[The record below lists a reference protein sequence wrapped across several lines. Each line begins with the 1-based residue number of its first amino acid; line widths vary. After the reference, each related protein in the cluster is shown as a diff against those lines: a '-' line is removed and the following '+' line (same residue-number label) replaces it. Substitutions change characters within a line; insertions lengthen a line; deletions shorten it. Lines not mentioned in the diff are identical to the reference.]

1 LEADVSKEESSAS
14 QSGASGRG
22 PDHKFLETATHSTSG
37 DTAPS
42 HPPSS
47 ATSAVA
53 WIGRALGKYQL
64 TAVLGQ
70 GGMGTVFRAHD
81 PLIDRDVAVKLLPEE
96 LADDETALGRFLS
109 EAKAVGKLNH
119 SHVVSVYDVGQEGR
133 AYYLVMELMPG
144 GSASDRLDEGHAFS
158 VLDATRVA
166 IDACKGLAAAHA
178 AGLIHRD
185 IKPANLMKAA
195 DGSFK
200 ITDFGLAK
208 TSSPRAREITQAG
221 MVVGTPYFM
230 SPEQCDAKPVDART
244 DLYSLGATYYSLL
257 TGRNPYE
264 DSQSVIQVMFGHCQG
279 DIPDPRAANS
289 AIPPACSAIV
299 ARAMAKSPADRYQSA
314 SEMLADLQAVA
325 ATLSGATQ
333 IDLPSQSGARRVHVG
348 ESLRDSQTA
357 SRRDAPAS
365 GSSRASRRTWLVGG
379 AVAVGLIALAL
390 GIWRPWSGSAG
401 DSTGS
406 GKVPGVAAG
415 PKPSGAASAVQGVID
430 SEIVLGMTAPFSGPS
445 RELGRGMKMGL
456 ETYFDDVN
464 ERGGIAGRKI
474 RLVALDDGYE
484 PDRAL
489 ANMNLLFDKHK
500 VCAFIGNVGTPTA
513 EKTLPFALG
522 KQMLFFGPFTGAKL
536 VRKDPPDRFVFNY
549 RASYEEETAAIL
561 KYLVEI
567 KKIRPDQVAVFAQQ
581 DGYGDSGFS
590 GVVKMLRKLGGDPDK
605 LLRVGYVRNTVDVAD
620 AVKKIVAA
628 PELRA
633 VIMVPTYR
641 PAAKFIQ
648 SVKDAGKELTFA
660 SVSFVGAAPLAD
672 ELTQLGPKYGE
683 AVIVTEVVPLPDSQ
697 ASAVLKY
704 RELLGKY
711 YASEKPSFISLEG
724 YIDAMIFAHALEKAG
739 ENLTTDSLIAALE
752 SIHNLD
758 LGIGVPITFGPS
770 DHDGSH
776 KVWGTVLDKNGQYQI
791 LDLD

>member
-1 LEADVSKEESSAS
+1 LEADVSKDESSAS
-14 QSGASGRG
+14 QSGASGRA
-22 PDHKFLETATHSTSG
+22 PDHKFLETATHSASG

-42 HPPSS
+42 HPPSG

-53 WIGRALGKYQL
+53 WIGRSLGKYQL

-144 GSASDRLDEGHAFS
+144 GSASDRLDEGRGFS

-185 IKPANLMKAA
+185 IKPANLMKSA

-230 SPEQCDAKPVDART
+230 SPEQCDAKPVDSRT

-279 DIPDPRAANS
+279 EIPDPRAANS

-314 SEMLADLQAVA
+314 GEMLADLQAVA
-325 ATLSGATQ
+325 ATLSGASQ

-348 ESLRDSQTA
+348 ESLRDSQNA
-357 SRRDAPAS
+357 SRRDAATRSPT
-365 GSSRASRRTWLVGG
+365 ASRRTWLVGG
-379 AVAVGLIALAL
+379 TVAAVLVVLAMA
-390 GIWRPWSGSAG
+390 IWRPWSGSPV
-401 DSTGS
+401 DSS
-406 GKVPGVAAG
+406 GPARVPGVTAG
-415 PKPSGAASAVQGVID
+415 SKPSSAASAVQGVTD
-430 SEIVLGMTAPFSGPS
+430 TEIVLGMTAPFSGPS
-445 RELGRGMKMGL
+445 RELGRGMQIGL
-456 ETYFDDVN
+456 ETCFDDVN
-464 ERGGIAGRKI
+464 ARGGVAGRKI

-500 VCAFIGNVGTPTA
+500 VFAFIGNVGTPTA
-513 EKTLPFALG
+513 EKSLPFALG

-628 PELRA
+628 PDLRA

-648 SVKDAGKELTFA
+648 AVKDAGKNLTFA

-672 ELTQLGPKYGE
+672 ELAQLGPKYGE
-683 AVIVTEVVPLPDSQ
+683 GVIVTEVVPLPDSQ

-724 YIDAMIFAHALEKAG
+724 YIDAMIFSHALESAG
-739 ENLTTDSLIAALE
+739 KNLTTDSLIAALE

>member
-1 LEADVSKEESSAS
+1 MSKEESSAS
-14 QSGASGRG
+14 RSGASGRT
-22 PDHKFLETATHSTSG
+22 PEHKFLETATHSTG
-37 DTAPS
+37 DTTPS
-42 HPPSS
+42 HPPSGAIS
-47 ATSAVA
+47 SVA

-144 GSASDRLDEGHAFS
+144 GSASDRLDEGRAFS

-208 TSSPRAREITQAG
+208 PSSPRAREITQAG

-244 DLYSLGATYYSLL
+244 DIYSLGATYYSLL

-279 DIPDPRAANS
+279 DIPDPRAANPS
-289 AIPPACSAIV
+289 LPPACSAIV

-333 IDLPSQSGARRVHVG
+333 IDLPSQSGAVRAPGSTATHAAPAMKSG
-348 ESLRDSQTA
+348 TPAA
-357 SRRDAPAS
+357 SRRA
-365 GSSRASRRTWLVGG
+365 WLVGG
-379 AVAVGLIALAL
+379 AVAVGLIALAMA
-390 GIWRPWSGSAG
+390 IWRPWSGSAG
-401 DSTGS
+401 DSS
-406 GKVPGVAAG
+406 GPAKVPGAAAE
-415 PKPSGAASAVQGVID
+415 PKHSGAASAVQGVTD
-430 SEIVLGMTAPFSGPS
+430 TEIVLGMTAPFSGPS
-445 RELGRGMKMGL
+445 RELGRGMQIAL
-456 ETYFDDVN
+456 ETCFDDVN
-464 ERGGIAGRKI
+464 ARGGVAGRKI

-500 VCAFIGNVGTPTA
+500 AFAFIGNVGTPTA

-605 LLRVGYVRNTVDVAD
+605 LLRVGYARNTVDVAD

-628 PELRA
+628 PTCGRSSWFPR
-633 VIMVPTYR
+633 IGPR
-641 PAAKFIQ
+641 R
-648 SVKDAGKELTFA
+648 S
-660 SVSFVGAAPLAD
+660 SF
-672 ELTQLGPKYGE
+672 
-683 AVIVTEVVPLPDSQ
+683 
-697 ASAVLKY
+697 
-704 RELLGKY
+704 
-711 YASEKPSFISLEG
+711 KPSKMP
-724 YIDAMIFAHALEKAG
+724 AR
-739 ENLTTDSLIAALE
+739 T
-752 SIHNLD
+752 
-758 LGIGVPITFGPS
+758 
-770 DHDGSH
+770 
-776 KVWGTVLDKNGQYQI
+776 
-791 LDLD
+791 